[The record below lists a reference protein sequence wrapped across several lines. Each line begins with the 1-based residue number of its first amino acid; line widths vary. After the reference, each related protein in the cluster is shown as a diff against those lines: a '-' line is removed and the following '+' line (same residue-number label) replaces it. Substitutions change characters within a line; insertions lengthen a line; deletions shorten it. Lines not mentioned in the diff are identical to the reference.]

1 MGYIATLYQVTKD
14 VSSHLPLGEMT
25 ENSSLHSLRGAWP
38 CCPGPRMPISA
49 ISGNY
54 IVAIGE
60 EFSIQRGVTDGPLG
74 GSVPLSHRLGKQPA
88 HPPVTGSQV
97 YNVASSYQVVLPLPP
112 R

>member
-1 MGYIATLYQVTKD
+1 MGYIATLYRVTKD

-60 EFSIQRGVTDGPLG
+60 ELSIQRGVTLEGQCLSPTGLG
-74 GSVPLSHRLGKQPA
+74 GSQLIPQ
-88 HPPVTGSQV
+88 
-97 YNVASSYQVVLPLPP
+97 
-112 R
+112 